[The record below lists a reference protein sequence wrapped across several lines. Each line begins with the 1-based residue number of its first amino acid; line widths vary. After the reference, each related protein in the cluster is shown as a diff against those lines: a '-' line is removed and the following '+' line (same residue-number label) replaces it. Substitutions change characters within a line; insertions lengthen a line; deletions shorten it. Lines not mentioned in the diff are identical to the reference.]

1 VELGEGWGPAG
12 LDPEEMARGTQRL
25 KQLCQEVGRD
35 FNQIE
40 ISTFLPKEYPE
51 PRQTLDEYRAA
62 GVHRLIFT
70 LWPPILNERNIEDLA
85 RKYLN

>member
-1 VELGEGWGPAG
+1 
-12 LDPEEMARGTQRL
+12 MARGTERL
-25 KQLCQEVGRD
+25 KQLCREARRD
-35 FNQIE
+35 FDQIE

-51 PRQTLDEYRAA
+51 ARRTLDEYRAA

-70 LWPPILNERNIEDLA
+70 LWPPILNERSIEDLA